1 MKIQRDRPEPTK
13 RKAMTPARRLRV
25 FNAASGRC
33 QCGCSEKLRPDWE
46 VEHRIPLSIG
56 GTEDDSNLEAWNAV
70 CHQRK
75 TSGEAGPRA
84 KVARIIAR
92 EDGTR
97 RPRKPIPA
105 RADAW
110 PKGRK
115 IPTKKDRRP

>member
-25 FNAASGRC
+25 FNAAEGRC
-33 QCGCSEKLRPDWE
+33 QCGCGEKLRPDWE
-46 VEHRIPLSIG
+46 VEHRIPLSMAG
-56 GTEDDSNLEAWNAV
+56 AEDDANLEAWNAV

-75 TSGEAGPRA
+75 TSGEAPKRA

-97 RPRKPIPA
+97 RQRQAIPK
-105 RADAW
+105 RANPW

-115 IPTKKDRRP
+115 LPTKKDQTP